1 MPHPYARDTHGTP
14 IPGDPSPAR
23 GPYAGA
29 VREREDGGL
38 WSIRLD
44 PLLDPVVAG
53 ATVTDG
59 TRSWRVLDARL
70 IEVPGYSA
78 VDYIAV
84 TGELDPP
91 EVP

>member
-1 MPHPYARDTHGTP
+1 MVDPAGPAAG
-14 IPGDPSPAR
+14 PG
-23 GPYAGA
+23 
-29 VREREDGGL
+29 GG
-38 WSIRLD
+38 
-44 PLLDPVVAG
+44 G

-59 TRSWRVLDARL
+59 TRSWRVLDARP